1 MSSSSRWRVS
11 GCGGWTAAAQ
21 ARGRVAG
28 AWQDSRKSEKDKK
41 RKAYYALCR
50 CARSVGTGW
59 AAVGCESG
67 SGGVARAF
75 FILVEN
81 RAMGGGLQIQNSERG
96 MEDGC
101 GLHGGWWYAPAGLRS
116 KSVPNA
122 EERSIAAWKVRGV
135 HARYGKICAGNSSV
149 AGGCRSEICPGCS
162 AAARV
167 NRSEICTR
175 HSRSFTS

>member
-1 MSSSSRWRVS
+1 MSSSGVCSAL
-11 GCGGWTAAAQ
+11 GCFGRTAAAQ

-28 AWQDSRKSEKDKK
+28 ARQDSRKSEKDRK
-41 RKAYYALCR
+41 RKACYALCR
-50 CARSVGTGW
+50 CPGSVGRGC

-67 SGGVARAF
+67 SGGAARAF
-75 FILVEN
+75 FIFAEN
-81 RAMGGGLQIQNSERG
+81 RAMGGGPHIRNSERG

-101 GLHGGWWYAPAGLRS
+101 GLHGGWRDVPAGLRL

-122 EERSIAAWKVRGV
+122 EERSIAAWKLRGV

-149 AGGCRSEICPGCS
+149 ASGCRSEICTGCS

-175 HSRSFTS
+175 HSRSFTT